1 MKVVRVVVKPGSKK
15 GPYVQLSLDGSLT
28 VCVREPAL
36 EGKANIAVIKE
47 LANYFDVPKSSIK
60 LKSGS
65 SGKYKTFIIE

>member
-1 MKVVRVVVKPGSKK
+1 MKIVRVVVKPGSKK
-15 GPYVQLSLDGSLT
+15 GPYVQLESDGSLI

-36 EGKANIAVIKE
+36 EGKANTAVIKE

-65 SGKYKTFIIE
+65 AGKYKTFTIQ